1 MEQVFKN
8 IVEKIWKG
16 EELSPFLF
24 IDKNIEILNE
34 KIKSLSYEIFEF
46 YKIPKVFLYTLENSW
61 ENKKISEVKNFVENA
76 NKSTPYK
83 VQIFFIQNITNMT
96 LQASNSLLKFFE
108 EPGKQNIIFLSA
120 KSESGIL
127 DTILSRVQT
136 VNFSWKQK
144 DKTDFFYQDLIKNY
158 VENNDS
164 EILTYFFKAKLEKQN
179 FIDFLENLIIFIKN
193 NLIFVEF
200 LDEILQDINAINQ
213 NNVNA
218 KYIVDKWILKIW
230 N

>member
-1 MEQVFKN
+1 MEQIFKN

-34 KIKSLSYEIFEF
+34 KIKSLAYEIFDF
-46 YKIPKVFLYTLENSW
+46 YKIPKVFLYILENSW
-61 ENKKISEVKNFVENA
+61 ENKKISEVKNFVENS
-76 NKSTPYK
+76 NKSSPYK

-136 VNFSWKQK
+136 INFSWKQK

-164 EILTYFFKAKLEKQN
+164 EILNYFFKTKLEKQN
-179 FIDFLENLIIFIKN
+179 YTDFLENLIIFIKN
-193 NLIFVEF
+193 NLVFVEF

>member
-96 LQASNSLLKFFE
+96 L
-108 EPGKQNIIFLSA
+108 
-120 KSESGIL
+120 
-127 DTILSRVQT
+127 
-136 VNFSWKQK
+136 
-144 DKTDFFYQDLIKNY
+144 
-158 VENNDS
+158 
-164 EILTYFFKAKLEKQN
+164 
-179 FIDFLENLIIFIKN
+179 
-193 NLIFVEF
+193 
-200 LDEILQDINAINQ
+200 
-213 NNVNA
+213 
-218 KYIVDKWILKIW
+218 
-230 N
+230 